1 MSSTR
6 SVKSPGVW
14 GADASTSIPASP
26 LAGVSYR
33 NTGITSGQT
42 RGGWPFDTLV
52 DSAKFNEMLY
62 RYTSLLDV
70 LDRQGVLGW
79 SDQVD
84 YAVPALAWGSDGAMY
99 RCLLA
104 SGPSSTVRDPVSAPA
119 GYWEQVTPAGA
130 SVSKAT
136 NGWAKLPG
144 GLIVQWGAARP
155 GDFAANDSGT
165 QTFPITFPNACLWV
179 GPTAYGEPP
188 NAAQYAVGVFGA
200 PSATGFPWAR
210 VEFNTNSTPGAGFN
224 WLAIGH

>member
-33 NTGITSGQT
+33 NTGITPGQT

-62 RYTSLLDV
+62 RYTSLLDAI
-70 LDRQGVLGW
+70 DRQGVLGW

-84 YAVPALAWGSDGAMY
+84 YTVPALAWGSDGALY

-104 SGPSSTVRDPVSAPA
+104 SGPSSTARDPVSAPA
-119 GYWEQVTPAGA
+119 GYWDQVTPAGA
-130 SVSKAT
+130 SVSKTT
-136 NGWAKLPG
+136 NGWARLPG
-144 GLIVQWGAARP
+144 GLIVQWGYVMIGAQSIA
-155 GDFAANDSGT
+155 T
-165 QTFPITFPNACLWV
+165 VTFPITFPTAGLV
-179 GPTAYGEPP
+179 GFASNYDPVVNSAAYRWDGGQPTTTQMQIANTWTSAMG
-188 NAAQYAVGVFGA
+188 GA
-200 PSATGFPWAR
+200 
-210 VEFNTNSTPGAGFN
+210 